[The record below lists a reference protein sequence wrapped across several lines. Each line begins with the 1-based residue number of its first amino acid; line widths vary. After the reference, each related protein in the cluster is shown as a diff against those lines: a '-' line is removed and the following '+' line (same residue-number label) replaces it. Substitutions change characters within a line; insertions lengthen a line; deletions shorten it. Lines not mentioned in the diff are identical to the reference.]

1 MYRSVTVPVFREGI
15 KFLQI
20 PYGQKKV
27 VLFFPFVRNS
37 EWKFPK
43 NIRVPLHILTSSRSL
58 TSLLSRLSALQFKM
72 AEENFDGMYGCRH
85 ASVDAKGIH

>member
-43 NIRVPLHILTSSRSL
+43 NIRVPFAHSYQFQVINESVVTSKCFAVQNGGRK
-58 TSLLSRLSALQFKM
+58 F
-72 AEENFDGMYGCRH
+72 
-85 ASVDAKGIH
+85 